1 MSAEST
7 GQTRSLFHQ
16 NTLMPKTF
24 LNIRTFV
31 SCFVALLQIFLL
43 PVTHVFHLGCQHE
56 HVHSFHHVVFETLED
71 LGGSCRSSHNCDHGA
86 GEKSVACK
94 NVDEQSSGEPR
105 RSPVEAPHNED
116 SCQVCQA
123 VFASQIPP
131 SGTVDLLLFRPTSE
145 SLVVCSPILP
155 EFPRNVVLSRGPPR
169 MSRG

>member
-1 MSAEST
+1 MSAESI

-56 HVHSFHHVVFETLED
+56 HVHSLHHVVED
-71 LGGSCRSSHNCDHGA
+71 LGGSCRSSHNCDHGT

-94 NVDEQSSGEPR
+94 NVDEQSSGKPKHG
-105 RSPVEAPHNED
+105 PVETPHNED

-123 VFASQIPP
+123 VFASQILPA
-131 SGTVDLLLFRPTSE
+131 GTVDLLLFRPASE
-145 SLVVCSPILP
+145 SLVVCSPIP
-155 EFPRNVVLSRGPPR
+155 PQFPSDVVSSRGPPR
-169 MSRG
+169 MSWG